1 MRAPVIPAFWPYR
14 SASRHIACKPHL
26 WHVQD
31 IGAGPLV
38 LLLHGAGGA
47 THSFRH
53 LIPLL
58 AAHYRVI
65 ALDLPGQ
72 GFSVLGARSRCGLDP
87 VSDDIAAL
95 IRQEGWQPLAI
106 IGHSAGGAIAQR
118 LAELTPIKA
127 VIGINSALGAF
138 EGLEGWLFPVMAKA
152 LALTPFVP
160 SLFSKLA
167 GTQTQVRQ
175 LIATTGSTLDEAGQ
189 ALYLHLMQKAAHVSA
204 TLAMMAQWNLTPFLR
219 RMANQTTPTLLIT
232 ASNDRA
238 VPASVSERAA
248 QVMPDA
254 TWLDIPDYG
263 HLVHEEAAD
272 LVAAPILA
280 FLARFTASGEA

>member
-1 MRAPVIPAFWPYR
+1 MRAPPIPADWPYR
-14 SASRHIACKPHL
+14 AASRHIACKPHL
-26 WHVQD
+26 WHVQEV
-31 IGAGPLV
+31 GEGPLV

-58 AAHYRVI
+58 IPHYRIV

-72 GFSVLGARSRCGLDP
+72 GLSVLGARGRCGLDP
-87 VSDDIAAL
+87 VAEDIAAL
-95 IRQEGWQPLAI
+95 IHHQGWQPFAI
-106 IGHSAGGAIAQR
+106 IGHSAGAAIAQR
-118 LAELTPIKA
+118 LAEILPLNA
-127 VIGINSALGAF
+127 VVGINSALGAF
-138 EGLEGWLFPVMAKA
+138 EGVEGWLFPVMAKA

-167 GTQTQVRQ
+167 GTPTQVRQ
-175 LIATTGSTLDEAGQ
+175 LIATTGSTLDEEGL
-189 ALYLHLMQKAAHVSA
+189 ALYLHLMQKPAHVSA

-219 RMANQTTPTLLIT
+219 RLKDQKVPSLLLT

-238 VPASVSERAA
+238 VPPTVSARAA
-248 QVMPDA
+248 QVMPNA
-254 TWLDIPDYG
+254 TWHDIAGYG
-263 HLVHEEAAD
+263 HLVHEEAAE

-280 FLARFTASGEA
+280 FLNGLQAGAA

>member
-14 SASRHIACKPHL
+14 DASRHIACKPHL

-58 AAHYRVI
+58 ALHYRII

-72 GFSVLGARSRCGLDP
+72 GFSVLGARGRCGLDP

-95 IRQEGWQPLAI
+95 IRQEGWEPLAI

-118 LAELTPIKA
+118 LAELKPIKA

-175 LIATTGSTLDEAGQ
+175 LIATTGSALDEAGQ
-189 ALYLHLMQKAAHVSA
+189 TLYLHLMQRPAHVSA

-219 RMANQTTPTLLIT
+219 RMTNQTTPTLLIT

-248 QVMPDA
+248 QVMPAA

-263 HLVHEEAAD
+263 HLVHEEAPD

-280 FLARFTASGEA
+280 FLARFTASGAA

>member
-1 MRAPVIPAFWPYR
+1 MRAPIIPDDWPYR
-14 SASRHIACKPHL
+14 AASRHIACKPHL
-26 WHVQD
+26 WHVQEV
-31 IGAGPLV
+31 GAGPVV

-58 AAHYRVI
+58 IPQYRIV

-72 GFSVLGARSRCGLDP
+72 GLSVLGARGRCGLDP
-87 VSDDIAAL
+87 VAEDIAAL
-95 IRQEGWQPLAI
+95 IHHQGWQPFAI
-106 IGHSAGGAIAQR
+106 IGHSAGAAIAQR
-118 LAELTPIKA
+118 LAEILPLNA
-127 VIGINSALGAF
+127 VVGINSALGAF
-138 EGLEGWLFPVMAKA
+138 EGVEGWLFPVMAKA

-167 GTQTQVRQ
+167 GTPTQVRQ
-175 LIATTGSTLDEAGQ
+175 LIATTGSTLDEEGL
-189 ALYLHLMQKAAHVSA
+189 ALYLHLMQKPAHVSA

-219 RMANQTTPTLLIT
+219 RLKDQKVPSLLLT

-238 VPASVSERAA
+238 VPPTVSARAA
-248 QVMPDA
+248 QVMPNA
-254 TWLDIPDYG
+254 TWHDIAGYG
-263 HLVHEEAAD
+263 HLVHEEAAE

-280 FLARFTASGEA
+280 FLNGLQAGAA

>member
-1 MRAPVIPAFWPYR
+1 
-14 SASRHIACKPHL
+14 
-26 WHVQD
+26 
-31 IGAGPLV
+31 LV

-58 AAHYRVI
+58 ALHYRII

-72 GFSVLGARSRCGLDP
+72 GFSVLGARGRCGLDP

-95 IRQEGWQPLAI
+95 IRQEGWEPLAI

-118 LAELTPIKA
+118 LAELLPIKA
-127 VIGINSALGAF
+127 VVGINSALGAF

-167 GTQTQVRQ
+167 GTPAQVRQ

-189 ALYLHLMQKAAHVSA
+189 ALYLHLMQKPVHVSA

-219 RMANQTTPTLLIT
+219 RMKDQTTPTLLIT
-232 ASNDRA
+232 ASKDRA
-238 VPASVSERAA
+238 VPASVSQSAA
-248 QVMPDA
+248 QVMPNA

-263 HLVHEEAAD
+263 HLVHEEAAA
-272 LVAAPILA
+272 LVATPILA

>member
-1 MRAPVIPAFWPYR
+1 MRAPMIPAFWPYR
-14 SASRHIACKPHL
+14 DASRHIACKPHL

-31 IGAGPLV
+31 VGAGPLV

-58 AAHYRVI
+58 AAHYRII

-72 GFSVLGARSRCGLDP
+72 GFSVLGARARCGLDP

-95 IRQEGWQPLAI
+95 IRQEGWEPLAI

-118 LAELTPIKA
+118 LAELLPLKA
-127 VIGINSALGAF
+127 VVGINSALGAF

-167 GTQTQVRQ
+167 GTPAQVRQ
-175 LIATTGSTLDEAGQ
+175 LIATTGSALDDEGL
-189 ALYLHLMQKAAHVSA
+189 ALYLHLMQKPAHVSA

-219 RMANQTTPTLLIT
+219 RMTNQTTPTLLIT
-232 ASNDRA
+232 ASKDRA
-238 VPASVSERAA
+238 VPASVSQRSA
-248 QVMPDA
+248 QTMPDA

>member
-1 MRAPVIPAFWPYR
+1 M
-14 SASRHIACKPHL
+14 
-26 WHVQD
+26 
-31 IGAGPLV
+31 V

-58 AAHYRVI
+58 AAHFRVI

-118 LAELTPIKA
+118 LAELLPIKA

-189 ALYLHLMQKAAHVSA
+189 ALYLYLMQKPAHVSA

-219 RMANQTTPTLLIT
+219 RMTNQTTPTLLIT

-280 FLARFTASGEA
+280 FLDRFTASGEA

>member
-1 MRAPVIPAFWPYR
+1 MRAPPIPADWPYR
-14 SASRHIACKPHL
+14 AASRHVACKPHL
-26 WHVQD
+26 WHVQEV
-31 IGAGPLV
+31 GAGPML

-58 AAHYRVI
+58 IPHYRIV

-72 GFSVLGARSRCGLDP
+72 GLSVLGARGRCGLDP
-87 VSDDIAAL
+87 VAEDIAAL
-95 IRQEGWQPLAI
+95 IRHQGWQPFAI
-106 IGHSAGGAIAQR
+106 IGHSAGAAIAQR
-118 LAELTPIKA
+118 LAEILPLNAI
-127 VIGINSALGAF
+127 VGINSALGAF

-167 GTQTQVRQ
+167 GTPTQVRQ
-175 LIATTGSTLDEAGQ
+175 LIATTGSTLDEEGL
-189 ALYLHLMQKAAHVSA
+189 ALYLHLMKKPAHVSA

-219 RMANQTTPTLLIT
+219 RLKDQKVPSLLLT
-232 ASNDRA
+232 ATNDRA
-238 VPASVSERAA
+238 VPPTVSARAA
-248 QVMPDA
+248 QVMPNA
-254 TWLDIPDYG
+254 AWHDIAGYG
-263 HLVHEEAAD
+263 HLVHEEAAE

-280 FLARFTASGEA
+280 FLNGLQAGAA

>member
-14 SASRHIACKPHL
+14 DASRHIVCKPHL

-58 AAHYRVI
+58 AQHYRII

-118 LAELTPIKA
+118 LA
-127 VIGINSALGAF
+127 
-138 EGLEGWLFPVMAKA
+138 
-152 LALTPFVP
+152 
-160 SLFSKLA
+160 
-167 GTQTQVRQ
+167 
-175 LIATTGSTLDEAGQ
+175 
-189 ALYLHLMQKAAHVSA
+189 
-204 TLAMMAQWNLTPFLR
+204 
-219 RMANQTTPTLLIT
+219 
-232 ASNDRA
+232 
-238 VPASVSERAA
+238 
-248 QVMPDA
+248 
-254 TWLDIPDYG
+254 
-263 HLVHEEAAD
+263 
-272 LVAAPILA
+272 
-280 FLARFTASGEA
+280 

>member
-1 MRAPVIPAFWPYR
+1 MRPPAIPAFWPHR
-14 SASRHIACKPHL
+14 QASRHIACKPHL
-26 WHVQD
+26 WHVQEM
-31 IGAGPLV
+31 GAGPMV

-58 AAHYRVI
+58 SPHYRVI

-72 GFSVLGARSRCGLDP
+72 GFSVLGARGRCGLDP
-87 VSDDIAAL
+87 VAEDIAAL
-95 IRQEGWQPLAI
+95 IRQEGWHPTAI

-118 LAELTPIKA
+118 LTELLPIKA
-127 VIGINSALGAF
+127 VVGINSALGAF
-138 EGLEGWLFPVMAKA
+138 EGVEGWLFPVMAKA

-167 GTQTQVRQ
+167 GTPAQVRQ
-175 LIATTGSTLDEAGQ
+175 LIATTGSTLDQEGQ
-189 ALYLHLMQKAAHVSA
+189 ALYLHLMQNPAHVGA

-219 RMANQTTPTLLIT
+219 RMKDQKAPSLLIT

-238 VPASVSERAA
+238 VPPSVSHRAA
-248 QVMPDA
+248 QIMPAA
-254 TWLDIPDYG
+254 TWRDIPGYG
-263 HLVHEEAAD
+263 HLVHEEAGQ
-272 LVAAPILA
+272 LVADPILV
-280 FLARFTASGEA
+280 FLAQFTRAGAA

>member
-1 MRAPVIPAFWPYR
+1 MRAPPIPADWPYR
-14 SASRHIACKPHL
+14 AASRHIACKPHL
-26 WHVQD
+26 WHVQEV
-31 IGAGPLV
+31 GAGPVV

-58 AAHYRVI
+58 IPQYRIV

-72 GFSVLGARSRCGLDP
+72 GLSVLGARGRCGLDP
-87 VSDDIAAL
+87 VAEDIAAL
-95 IRQEGWQPLAI
+95 IRHQGWQPFAI
-106 IGHSAGGAIAQR
+106 IGHSAGAAIAQR
-118 LAELTPIKA
+118 LAEILPLNA
-127 VIGINSALGAF
+127 VVGINSALGAF
-138 EGLEGWLFPVMAKA
+138 EGVEGWLFPVMAKA

-167 GTQTQVRQ
+167 GTPTQVRQ
-175 LIATTGSTLDEAGQ
+175 LIATTGSTLDEEGL
-189 ALYLHLMQKAAHVSA
+189 ALYLHLMQKPAHVSA

-219 RMANQTTPTLLIT
+219 RLKDQKVPSLLLT

-238 VPASVSERAA
+238 VPPTVSARAA
-248 QVMPDA
+248 QVMPNA
-254 TWLDIPDYG
+254 TWHDIAGYG
-263 HLVHEEAAD
+263 HLVHEEAAE

-280 FLARFTASGEA
+280 FLNGLQAGAA

>member
-14 SASRHIACKPHL
+14 DASRHIACKPHL

-47 THSFRH
+47 TQSFRH

-58 AAHYRVI
+58 AQHYRII

-72 GFSVLGARSRCGLDP
+72 GFSVLGARARCGLDP
-87 VSDDIAAL
+87 LSDDI
-95 IRQEGWQPLAI
+95 
-106 IGHSAGGAIAQR
+106 
-118 LAELTPIKA
+118 
-127 VIGINSALGAF
+127 
-138 EGLEGWLFPVMAKA
+138 EGWLFPVMAKA

-189 ALYLHLMQKAAHVSA
+189 ALYLYLMQKPAHVSA

-219 RMANQTTPTLLIT
+219 RMTNQTTPTLLIT

>member
-1 MRAPVIPAFWPYR
+1 MRAPIIPADWPYR
-14 SASRHIACKPHL
+14 AASRHIACKPHL
-26 WHVQD
+26 WHVQEV
-31 IGAGPLV
+31 GEGPLL

-58 AAHYRVI
+58 IPQYRIV

-72 GFSVLGARSRCGLDP
+72 GISVLGARGRCGLDP
-87 VSDDIAAL
+87 VAEDIAAL
-95 IRQEGWQPLAI
+95 IRHQGWQPFAI
-106 IGHSAGGAIAQR
+106 IGHSAGAAIAQR
-118 LAELTPIKA
+118 LAEILPLKA
-127 VIGINSALGAF
+127 VVGINSALGAF

-167 GTQTQVRQ
+167 GTPTQVRQ
-175 LIATTGSTLDEAGQ
+175 LIATTGSTLDEEGL
-189 ALYLHLMQKAAHVSA
+189 ALYLHLMKKPAHVSA

-219 RMANQTTPTLLIT
+219 RLKDQKVPSLLLT
-232 ASNDRA
+232 ATNDRA
-238 VPASVSERAA
+238 VPPAVSARAA
-248 QVMPDA
+248 QVMPNA
-254 TWLDIPDYG
+254 KWHDIAGYG
-263 HLVHEEAAD
+263 HLVHEEAAE

-280 FLARFTASGEA
+280 FLNGLQAGAA

>member
-14 SASRHIACKPHL
+14 DASRHIACKPHL

-47 THSFRH
+47 TNSFRH

-58 AAHYRVI
+58 AQHYRII

-118 LAELTPIKA
+118 LAELKPIKA

-152 LALTPFVP
+152 LDVYGEETIVDAQGVAH
-160 SLFSKLA
+160 SWRKDLA
-167 GTQTQVRQ
+167 GRIVAIQKK
-175 LIATTGSTLDEAGQ
+175 ADGS
-189 ALYLHLMQKAAHVSA
+189 
-204 TLAMMAQWNLTPFLR
+204 
-219 RMANQTTPTLLIT
+219 
-232 ASNDRA
+232 
-238 VPASVSERAA
+238 
-248 QVMPDA
+248 
-254 TWLDIPDYG
+254 WLNENSPRWYEG
-263 HLVHEEAAD
+263 N
-272 LVAAPILA
+272 PILA
-280 FLARFTASGEA
+280 TSYALLTLGSCVRGQ

>member
-14 SASRHIACKPHL
+14 DASRHIACKPHL

-58 AAHYRVI
+58 AQHYRII

-118 LAELTPIKA
+118 LAELKPIKA

-175 LIATTGSTLDEAGQ
+175 LIATTGSALDEAGQ
-189 ALYLHLMQKAAHVSA
+189 TLYLHLMQRPAHVSA
-204 TLAMMAQWNLTPFLR
+204 TLAMMAQWNLTPFSR
-219 RMANQTTPTLLIT
+219 RMTNQTTPTLLIT

-248 QVMPDA
+248 QVMPAA

-263 HLVHEEAAD
+263 HLVHEEAPD

-280 FLARFTASGEA
+280 FLARFTASGAA

>member
-14 SASRHIACKPHL
+14 DASRHIACKPHL

-58 AAHYRVI
+58 AAHYRII

-72 GFSVLGARSRCGLDP
+72 GFSVLGARARCGLDP

-118 LAELTPIKA
+118 LAELMPIKA

-167 GTQTQVRQ
+167 RTQTQVRQ
-175 LIATTGSTLDEAGQ
+175 LIATTGSGLDDEGL
-189 ALYLHLMQKAAHVSA
+189 ALYLHLMQNPAHVSA

-219 RMANQTTPTLLIT
+219 RMTNQTTPTLLIT
-232 ASNDRA
+232 ASKDRA
-238 VPASVSERAA
+238 VPASVSQSAA
-248 QVMPDA
+248 QVMPNA

-263 HLVHEEAAD
+263 HLVHEEAAA

>member
-1 MRAPVIPAFWPYR
+1 MRAPVLPAFWPYR
-14 SASRHIACKPHL
+14 TVSRHIAAKPHL
-26 WHVQD
+26 WHVQET
-31 IGAGPLV
+31 GSGPLV

-58 AAHYRVI
+58 APHYRII

-118 LAELTPIKA
+118 LAELLPIKA
-127 VIGINSALGAF
+127 VIGVNSALGAF

-167 GTQTQVRQ
+167 GTPAQVRQ
-175 LIATTGSTLDEAGQ
+175 LIATTGSTLDDEGL
-189 ALYLHLMQKAAHVSA
+189 ALYLHLMQKPAHVSA
-204 TLAMMAQWNLTPFLR
+204 TLAMMAQWTLTPFLR
-219 RMANQTTPTLLIT
+219 RLKDQKTPTLLIT
-232 ASNDRA
+232 ATKDRA
-238 VPASVSERAA
+238 VPPSVSQRSA
-248 QVMPDA
+248 QVMPHA

-263 HLVHEEAAD
+263 QLVHEEAAD
-272 LVAAPILA
+272 VVAPPILT
-280 FLARFTASGEA
+280 FLARFSEGEA

>member
-1 MRAPVIPAFWPYR
+1 MRAPIIPDDWPYR
-14 SASRHIACKPHL
+14 AASRHIACKPHL
-26 WHVQD
+26 WHVQEV
-31 IGAGPLV
+31 GEGPLV

-58 AAHYRVI
+58 IPHYRIV

-72 GFSVLGARSRCGLDP
+72 GLSVLGARGRCGLDP
-87 VSDDIAAL
+87 VAEDIAAL
-95 IRQEGWQPLAI
+95 IHHQGWQPFAI
-106 IGHSAGGAIAQR
+106 IGHSAGAAIAQR
-118 LAELTPIKA
+118 LAEILPLNA
-127 VIGINSALGAF
+127 VVGINSALGAF
-138 EGLEGWLFPVMAKA
+138 EGVEGWLFPVMAKA

-167 GTQTQVRQ
+167 GTPTQVRQ
-175 LIATTGSTLDEAGQ
+175 LIATTGSTLDEEGL
-189 ALYLHLMQKAAHVSA
+189 ALYLHLMQKPAHVSA

-219 RMANQTTPTLLIT
+219 RLKDQKVPSLLLT

-238 VPASVSERAA
+238 VPPTVSARAA
-248 QVMPDA
+248 QVMPNA
-254 TWLDIPDYG
+254 TWHDIAGYG
-263 HLVHEEAAD
+263 HLVHEEAAE

-280 FLARFTASGEA
+280 FLNGLQAGAA

>member
-1 MRAPVIPAFWPYR
+1 MRAPMIPAFWPYR
-14 SASRHIACKPHL
+14 DTSRHIACKPHL
-26 WHVQD
+26 WHVQEV
-31 IGAGPLV
+31 GTGPLL

-58 AAHYRVI
+58 APHYRII

-72 GFSVLGARSRCGLDP
+72 GFSVLGARGRCGLDP

-95 IRQEGWQPLAI
+95 IRQEGWEPLAI

-118 LAELTPIKA
+118 LAELLPIKA
-127 VIGINSALGAF
+127 VVGINSALGAF

-167 GTQTQVRQ
+167 GTPAQVRQ
-175 LIATTGSTLDEAGQ
+175 LIATTGSTLDDEGQ
-189 ALYLHLMQKAAHVSA
+189 ALYLYLMQKPAHVSA

-219 RMANQTTPTLLIT
+219 RMTNQTTPTLLIT
-232 ASNDRA
+232 ASKDRA
-238 VPASVSERAA
+238 VPASVSQSAA
-248 QVMPDA
+248 QVMPNA

-272 LVAAPILA
+272 LVAAPMLA
-280 FLARFTASGEA
+280 FLASFTASGEA

>member
-1 MRAPVIPAFWPYR
+1 
-14 SASRHIACKPHL
+14 L
-26 WHVQD
+26 WHVQEV
-31 IGAGPLV
+31 GAGPVV

-58 AAHYRVI
+58 IPHYRIV

-72 GFSVLGARSRCGLDP
+72 GLSVLGARGRCGLDS
-87 VSDDIAAL
+87 VAEDIAAL
-95 IRQEGWQPLAI
+95 IHHQGWQPFAI
-106 IGHSAGGAIAQR
+106 IGHSAGAAIAQR
-118 LAELTPIKA
+118 LAEILPLNA

-167 GTQTQVRQ
+167 GTPTQVRQ
-175 LIATTGSTLDEAGQ
+175 LIATTGSTLDEEGLV
-189 ALYLHLMQKAAHVSA
+189 LYLHLMQKPAHVGA

-219 RMANQTTPTLLIT
+219 RLKDQKVPSLLLSAT
-232 ASNDRA
+232 NDRA
-238 VPASVSERAA
+238 VPPAVSARAA
-248 QVMPDA
+248 QVMPNA
-254 TWLDIPDYG
+254 TWHDIAGYG
-263 HLVHEEAAD
+263 HLVHEEAAE

-280 FLARFTASGEA
+280 FLNGLQAGAA

>member
-1 MRAPVIPAFWPYR
+1 MRAPIIPTDWPYR
-14 SASRHIACKPHL
+14 AASRHIACKPHL
-26 WHVQD
+26 WHVQEV
-31 IGAGPLV
+31 GAGPVV

-58 AAHYRVI
+58 IPQYRIV

-72 GFSVLGARSRCGLDP
+72 GLSVLGARGRCGLDP
-87 VSDDIAAL
+87 VAEDIAAL
-95 IRQEGWQPLAI
+95 IHHQGWQPFAI
-106 IGHSAGGAIAQR
+106 IGHSAGAAIAQR
-118 LAELTPIKA
+118 LAEILPLNA
-127 VIGINSALGAF
+127 VVGINSALGAF
-138 EGLEGWLFPVMAKA
+138 EGVEGWLFPVMAKA

-167 GTQTQVRQ
+167 GTPTQVRQ
-175 LIATTGSTLDEAGQ
+175 LIATTGSTLDEEGL
-189 ALYLHLMQKAAHVSA
+189 ALYLHLMQKPAHVSA

-219 RMANQTTPTLLIT
+219 RLKDQKVPSLLLT

-238 VPASVSERAA
+238 VPPTVSARAA
-248 QVMPDA
+248 QVMPNA
-254 TWLDIPDYG
+254 TWHDIAGYG
-263 HLVHEEAAD
+263 HLVHEEAAE

-280 FLARFTASGEA
+280 FLNGLQAGAA

>member
-1 MRAPVIPAFWPYR
+1 MRAPPIPADWPYR
-14 SASRHIACKPHL
+14 AASRHIACKPHL
-26 WHVQD
+26 WHVQEV
-31 IGAGPLV
+31 GAGPVV

-58 AAHYRVI
+58 IPQYRIV

-72 GFSVLGARSRCGLDP
+72 GLSVLGARGRCGLDP
-87 VSDDIAAL
+87 VAEDIAAL
-95 IRQEGWQPLAI
+95 IHHQGWQPFAI
-106 IGHSAGGAIAQR
+106 IGHSAGAAIAQR
-118 LAELTPIKA
+118 LAEILPLNA
-127 VIGINSALGAF
+127 VVGINSALGAF
-138 EGLEGWLFPVMAKA
+138 EGVEGWLFPVMAKA

-167 GTQTQVRQ
+167 GTPTQVRQ
-175 LIATTGSTLDEAGQ
+175 LIATTGSTLDEEGL
-189 ALYLHLMQKAAHVSA
+189 ALYLHLMQKPAHVSA

-219 RMANQTTPTLLIT
+219 RLKDQKVPSLLLT

-238 VPASVSERAA
+238 VPPTVSARAA
-248 QVMPDA
+248 QVMPNA
-254 TWLDIPDYG
+254 TWHDIAGYG
-263 HLVHEEAAD
+263 HLVHEEAAE

-280 FLARFTASGEA
+280 FLNGLQAGAA

>member
-1 MRAPVIPAFWPYR
+1 MRAPPIPADWPYR
-14 SASRHIACKPHL
+14 AASRHVACKPHL
-26 WHVQD
+26 WHVQEV
-31 IGAGPLV
+31 GAGPML

-58 AAHYRVI
+58 IPHYRIV

-72 GFSVLGARSRCGLDP
+72 GLSVLGARGRCGLDP
-87 VSDDIAAL
+87 VAEDIAAL
-95 IRQEGWQPLAI
+95 IRHQGWQPFAI
-106 IGHSAGGAIAQR
+106 IGHSAGAAIAQR
-118 LAELTPIKA
+118 LAEILPLNA
-127 VIGINSALGAF
+127 VVGINSALGAF

-167 GTQTQVRQ
+167 GTPTQVRQ
-175 LIATTGSTLDEAGQ
+175 LIATTGSTLDEEGL
-189 ALYLHLMQKAAHVSA
+189 ALYLHLMKKPAHVSA

-219 RMANQTTPTLLIT
+219 RLKDQKVPSLLLT
-232 ASNDRA
+232 ATNDRA
-238 VPASVSERAA
+238 VPPTVSARAA
-248 QVMPDA
+248 QVMPNA
-254 TWLDIPDYG
+254 TWHDIAGYG
-263 HLVHEEAAD
+263 HLVHEEAAE

-280 FLARFTASGEA
+280 FLNGLQAGAA